1 MTVAVAVAL
10 MLAIA
15 GFIYALY
22 SGSAPDGSDKKL
34 KADSALLAAIPSDAA
49 AVMTFQELSKG
60 MPVLSHFC
68 SGPFKD
74 YVQEIVDAGSLS
86 GVSVAASL
94 HYSGNLV
101 PLLVVSKADSA
112 LYRTA
117 VASGLAA
124 QFVPYN
130 DREFMLVS
138 PSETARSGR
147 EHRIPLMAPAR
158 HPVLPCLSVHVRTAE
173 APILSAAVRHRG
185 SPART
190 VHARRPEITRE
201 AKDNTTA
208 VSGRMVPEPE
218 HSAHPEADPDWVEA
232 NCC

>member
-1 MTVAVAVAL
+1 MNKKTLIILACVAVAL
-10 MLAIA
+10 MLAIV

-34 KADSALLAAIPSDAA
+34 KADSALIAAIPSDAA

-138 PSETARSGR
+138 PSETIVSSS
-147 EHRIPLMAPAR
+147 AR
-158 HPVLPCLSVHVRTAE
+158 HLE
-173 APILSAAVRHRG
+173 AGASILDNSTFAAL
-185 SPART
+185 
-190 VHARRPEITRE
+190 
-201 AKDNTTA
+201 AKDLGHRNA
-208 VSGRMVPEPE
+208 SYF
-218 HSAHPEADPDWVEA
+218 SND
-232 NCC
+232 